1 MKTSIAIKL
10 FLVVFVSML
19 MVVPMLSADNG
30 LSAGTNNQ
38 NGLSSH
44 ENTNNFIDASNF
56 TNANQI
62 TDKVYNQ
69 SIMQSNSTSNYGY
82 VKYTLDL
89 LNNSLIHGNFTD
101 TGNGVVPYSIAYDP
115 SNGYLY
121 VANGFSENITVINSL
136 TNKVLGGINIRD
148 GSTSIAYDS
157 SNGHLYVAGYG
168 GVIVVI
174 NSTTDKVINSINV
187 FSHECPDQV
196 LYDSSNGNIYL
207 SGAQNGPCNIIV
219 LNGTTNKIMAT
230 IPVGGDSSTMAY
242 DPSNG
247 NIYRGSSNGNV
258 SVLNTATNQIIDTIP
273 VGGVLSTLAYDPS
286 NGNIYIDS
294 SNGNVSVLNTATNQI
309 IDTIPVGGV
318 LSTLA
323 YDPSNGY
330 IYIGSSNGN
339 VSVLNTATNQI
350 IDTIPVGGEP
360 LAMAYDSLSGNIYVS
375 NVDGNMV
382 LINSTT
388 NKVVNTIAIGRYP
401 GDLVYSPY
409 NGDLYFNAYFG
420 IGYLDNISVIS
431 SSRNIVIKNVSTCYH
446 PLRILCLA
454 DNYQSNIVVNPSNGY
469 IYIGNPNGNVSVLN
483 TATNKIID
491 TILIGGDPS
500 TMAYD
505 PSNGNIYIGSSNGNV
520 SVLNTA
526 TNHIIDTISA
536 RIFASSM
543 AYDPSNGN
551 IYIGSSN
558 GNLSVLNTA
567 TNQIIATIPVGG
579 DPSTMAYDP
588 SNGNIYI
595 GNSNMYGSSSG
606 NVSVLNTATNQI
618 IDTIEV
624 CKDGSINSNTGYVGS
639 SIAYD
644 PLNGYLYVANEFTF
658 NELGYISNGNVSVIN
673 TATNKIMGTITVGKM
688 ADSIAYD
695 PLNGYVYVSNDYS
708 GTISIL
714 STPTTMQPQYSVK
727 FVENGLNSGTS
738 WSVTLNGQTESSTT
752 STIVFTG
759 ISNGT
764 YSYKVSS
771 VSGYNIP
778 SSGSI
783 TVDGSSV
790 TKAINFSPLPPPVWA
805 FDGAYTDY
813 NMSITNNSN
822 VATTNVSVKVIA
834 VNSINDTVEISI
846 TDTKDIF
853 NSTLNSTEYLP
864 WNNSNSLLMFS
875 GIVLSQLNNGTF
887 PSNPNLNVSTSV
899 KVNTPAGTFLADRL
913 YGQIYNVNI
922 SAYYDMYSGVMLNLC
937 EGNLTFKDVL
947 EATATN
953 IPEGNTYISSY
964 PTTFK
969 ETGLPNG
976 TTWYVNLTN
985 GITSGPIKASSYTFY
1000 LTNGTYSFTASG
1012 ISKYY
1017 VSNGTLTVAGR
1028 SLDIPVNY
1036 MKYAYL
1042 SLSVAPSSANVSING
1057 HNVTLINGK
1066 YSEYA
1071 MQGYYYITVTEPGYK
1086 PYSNLV
1092 YLSYNGIYSY
1102 NISLTPI
1109 TVYGYLTGT
1118 VLPGNATITAN
1129 GIGIPVMNGY
1139 FNVSLAPGTYYI
1151 TVTAPGY
1158 NGNISV
1164 ERITQGKVTPL
1175 TVKLSKLGPTVKTVT
1190 VSGYVSQVNASVTV
1204 NGISAYVNSTGYY
1217 SIAVPSGN
1225 VIISAYES
1233 GYYPY
1238 SKTVDLK
1245 TSQAINIAL
1254 IKQPKATS
1262 TETVSGITSSGYNVT
1277 VTNLTINNGYISMDY
1292 NATVNGTVT
1301 VMLPYNEIRNA
1312 TIADILS
1319 SRVYIDGTLYTDFA
1333 ITVTSNGSAVL
1344 TVYNL
1349 AGDPALYWKYSP
1361 AASLPQYYNV
1371 TFTETGLPSGTT
1383 WSVTLNGQT
1392 ESSTTST
1399 IVFTGLS
1406 NGTYSYTVSSVSGYT
1421 LSPSSGSINIHGSN
1435 TSKSITFAHNPSK
1448 KTPFK
1453 LSTIDIYAIIGAV
1466 VAIAAIG
1473 GAVMIIRRR
1482 R

>member
-1 MKTSIAIKL
+1 MVLVPKNVEKNIWINLYISTLLIIHMKTSIAIKL

-69 SIMQSNSTSNYGY
+69 SIMLGNSTSNYGY

-121 VANGFSENITVINSL
+121 VANVFSENITVINSL

-148 GSTSIAYDS
+148 LSTSIAYDS

-219 LNGTTNKIMAT
+219 LNGTTNKITDT

-258 SVLNTATNQIIDTIP
+258 SVLNTATNQIIATIP
-273 VGGVLSTLAYDPS
+273 VGGDLSTLAYDPS

-294 SNGNVSVLNTATNQI
+294 SNGNVSVLNTATNKI
-309 IDTIPVGGV
+309 I
-318 LSTLA
+318 A
-323 YDPSNGY
+323 
-330 IYIGSSNGN
+330 
-339 VSVLNTATNQI
+339 
-350 IDTIPVGGEP
+350 TIPVGGEP

-388 NKVVNTIAIGRYP
+388 NNVVNTIAIGRYP

-491 TILIGGDPS
+491 TILI
-500 TMAYD
+500 
-505 PSNGNIYIGSSNGNV
+505 
-520 SVLNTA
+520 
-526 TNHIIDTISA
+526 
-536 RIFASSM
+536 
-543 AYDPSNGN
+543 
-551 IYIGSSN
+551 
-558 GNLSVLNTA
+558 
-567 TNQIIATIPVGG
+567 GG

-738 WSVTLNGQTESSTT
+738 WSVTLNGQTEYSTT

-764 YSYKVSS
+764 YSYKVPS

-778 SSGSI
+778 ASGSI
-783 TVDGSSV
+783 TVYGSSV

-834 VNSINDTVEISI
+834 VNSTNDTVEISI

-853 NSTLNSTEYLP
+853 NLTLNSTEYLP

-875 GIVLSQLNNGTF
+875 GIVLAQLNNGTF
-887 PSNPNLNVSTSV
+887 PSNPDLNVSTSV

-922 SAYYDMYSGVMLNLC
+922 SVYYDMYSGVMLKMC

-964 PTTFK
+964 QTTFK

-985 GITSGPIKASSYTFY
+985 GMTSGPIKASSYTFY
-1000 LTNGTYSFTASG
+1000 LTNGTYSYTASD

-1071 MQGYYYITVTEPGYK
+1071 MQGYYYITVTDPGYK

-1102 NISLTPI
+1102 NISLKSI
-1109 TVYGYLTGT
+1109 ALYGYLTGT

-1225 VIISAYES
+1225 VIISVYES

-1254 IKQPKATS
+1254 IKEPKATS

-1301 VMLPYNEIRNA
+1301 VMLPYNEIKNA

-1371 TFTETGLPSGTT
+1371 TFTETGLPSGTS

-1435 TSKSITFAHNPSK
+1435 TSKSITFTHNPSK
-1448 KTPFK
+1448 KSPFK